1 MRQRISKALHIA
13 GVLVIL
19 TLGSSAAASTFE
31 VGVLDMANLLT
42 GCAPLGSSPAS
53 GTWEN
58 NNSAGAGSSSS
69 SAFST
74 ANGLGGGASATSI
87 GGNASLN
94 RNQACFRAQSEIGDV
109 IFSGPASEVAVQV
122 SAIANGWLTTSG
134 TGSGDG
140 FASWVVSMKILE
152 FNGTQNLTHDS
163 QGFTDGFGAPIDM
176 AVGTTLT
183 SDLVTL
189 PTGVPIIIRL
199 ELSAQAVATDV
210 WFGLTASALADFPNG
225 LSLPTSGPVF
235 ILPPGFT
242 ANSVDGNIVD
252 NQLVPIAVAVP
263 ALSGTAVAMLALL
276 LAAFGGR
283 GLIRIKRLG

>member
-1 MRQRISKALHIA
+1 MRQKMSKALHIT
-13 GVLVIL
+13 GVLAIL

-31 VGVLDMANLLT
+31 VGVLDATELLT
-42 GCAPLGSSPAS
+42 GCGALGPSPTS

-58 NNSAGAGSSSS
+58 NNSAGAGSSSA

-74 ANGLGGGASATSI
+74 ANGLGGSASATSI
-87 GGNASLN
+87 GGNPQLN
-94 RNQACFRAQSEIGDV
+94 RNQACFWAQSEIDDV

-122 SAIANGWLTTSG
+122 SAIANGWITTSG

-140 FASWVVSMKILE
+140 FASWIVTMKILE
-152 FNGTQNLTHDS
+152 FAGTQTLTHDFKA
-163 QGFTDGFGAPIDM
+163 FTEGFGAPTNG

-183 SDLVTL
+183 SDVVML

-199 ELSAQAVATDV
+199 ELSAQAVATDI
-210 WFGLTASALADFPNG
+210 WFGLTASALADFPDG

-242 ANSVDGNIVD
+242 VNSVDGHIVD
-252 NQLVPIAVAVP
+252 NQLVPPAVP
-263 ALSGTAVAMLALL
+263 ALSGPAVAMLALL

-283 GLIRIKRLG
+283 GLIRTKRLG